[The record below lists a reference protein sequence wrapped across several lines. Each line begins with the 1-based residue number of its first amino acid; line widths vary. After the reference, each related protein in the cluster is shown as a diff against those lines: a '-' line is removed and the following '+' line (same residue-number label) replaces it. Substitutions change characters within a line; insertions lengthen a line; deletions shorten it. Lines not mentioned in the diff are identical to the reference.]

1 MNMKYY
7 SEEEMKELRSAFE
20 NRVLSWPY
28 VTQNKTFGCPCY
40 QTNGKTFAILVTKG
54 VLITQIDQAIRDTP
68 SDEHNDGEL
77 HTKKR
82 NIEHWVRIPK
92 KDEADKENIM
102 SIVRK
107 SSEIVMQ
114 EE

>member
-1 MNMKYY
+1 MKYY

-20 NRVLSWPY
+20 NRVLSWPC

-54 VLITQIDQAIRDTP
+54 VLITEIDQAVRGTP
-68 SDEHNDGEL
+68 SNEHRDEEL
-77 HTKKR
+77 YTKKR
-82 NIEHWVRIPK
+82 NIEHWVRVPM
-92 KDEADKENIM
+92 KDEGEMDKIM
-102 SIVRK
+102 YIVKR